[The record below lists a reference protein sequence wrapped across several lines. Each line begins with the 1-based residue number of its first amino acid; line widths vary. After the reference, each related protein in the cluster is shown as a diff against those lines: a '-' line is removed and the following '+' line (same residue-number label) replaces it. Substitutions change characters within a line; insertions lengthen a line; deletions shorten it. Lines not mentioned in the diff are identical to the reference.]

1 MSPHTHTYTRTFQL
15 SRIRNP
21 IPQDTHIRHPSIHPP
36 PTLSFQVLDLK
47 TSKVLKTI
55 WTSDPLGNY
64 SWDRW
69 HGYSPPILAH
79 ASDLDIPL
87 SEDSPVLFALSVSNN
102 GRNLQIPVDD
112 LAKGFDIRVGFS
124 KTEQS
129 VSQPRRS
136 DTQARVLSS
145 SAPFVG
151 LYPYHGD
158 GVPFGAG
165 QLWCKPQP
173 LGALAV
179 LLINYGG
186 QAIKSFS
193 VSLESTFNLTAASYR
208 VRDVWAHADVGVAKG
223 NLTLTVAPYDAA
235 FVVLSP
241 EK

>member
-1 MSPHTHTYTRTFQL
+1 MPQATRIHTLPSPHL
-15 SRIRNP
+15 SLP
-21 IPQDTHIRHPSIHPP
+21 
-36 PTLSFQVLDLK
+36 LQVLDLH
-47 TSKVLKTI
+47 TSKVLKTV

-69 HGYSPPILAH
+69 HGYSPPIPVH
-79 ASDLDIPL
+79 ASGLGIPL
-87 SEDSPVLFALSVSNN
+87 SEDSPVLLALSVSNN

-112 LAKGFDIRVGFS
+112 LGKGFDIRVGFS
-124 KTEQS
+124 KTEQHA
-129 VSQPRRS
+129 SQPRRS
-136 DTQARVLSS
+136 DAQPDTQAP
-145 SAPFVG
+145 PFVG

-193 VSLESTFNLTAASYR
+193 VPLEATLNLTATSYR

-223 NLTLTVAPYDAA
+223 NLTLTVDPYDAA